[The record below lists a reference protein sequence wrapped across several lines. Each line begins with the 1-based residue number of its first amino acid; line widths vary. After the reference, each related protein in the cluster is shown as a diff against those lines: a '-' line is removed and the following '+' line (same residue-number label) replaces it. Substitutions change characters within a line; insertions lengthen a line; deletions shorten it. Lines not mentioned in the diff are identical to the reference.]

1 MIDEV
6 CDVGNRKAATE
17 RSILTKYG
25 KTAAS
30 FYVTRAAR
38 HHIFVS
44 VLVIGGILFAIL
56 YLVKTWSN
64 GKTNFAS
71 ELAPESVTVS

>member
-17 RSILTKYG
+17 RSIFTKYG

-38 HHIFVS
+38 RRIFVS
-44 VLVIGGILFAIL
+44 VLVIGGILFAIPL
-56 YLVKTWSN
+56 FGKNLVKWQD
-64 GKTNFAS
+64 K
-71 ELAPESVTVS
+71 LAPESVTVS

>member
-17 RSILTKYG
+17 RSIFTKYG

-44 VLVIGGILFAIL
+44 VLVIGGILFAI

>member
-25 KTAAS
+25 INRS
-30 FYVTRAAR
+30 IILC
-38 HHIFVS
+38 HQSS
-44 VLVIGGILFAIL
+44 VVVIGGILFAI